1 MGKAT
6 GLMKELSG
14 KIGPLQFQQTK
25 SGKVAVFVAPEVPDT
40 PLRTK
45 KQMEIRLAWGNLGAV
60 YSQFHKTLKRS
71 HEGLAAGTSDY
82 NAFIKENTRMTCVY
96 LKKSELANGGCVL
109 APYKISDGKLP
120 SIYYDADDQGVL
132 VTDIE
137 LGDLVIGEETTV
149 SEFSVAVL
157 TLNDDYE
164 DGDQITF
171 FYGVQ
176 MVEPGTGVPR
186 AKIKGQKVKLDVS
199 DDTLLWSCVTGLG
212 FSTVDGYLG
221 MNISIENGAA
231 AWVHSREDEQGTL
244 KVSSQKMTVDSSVL
258 ASYMGDAAFEA
269 SVQSYGGITNRK
281 VFLRPDDETNV
292 AQGLWYGG
300 GAGTG
305 GSTSGGNG
313 GSSQGGNTGGGTNT
327 GGNTG
332 GGTNTGGNTGGGSG
346 SVTPSTPKLTISR
359 SGTGTSTVSV
369 NGEGVSS
376 GAEIA
381 GGTEVTVSVTP
392 AEGATPTASLNGNTV
407 TLTESEG
414 VYTGSFSMP
423 SGNATLVINS
433 GGASGGGSG
442 DMN

>member
-6 GLMKELSG
+6 GILKELSG

-25 SGKVAVFVAPEVPDT
+25 SGKVAVFQAPEVPNN
-40 PLRTK
+40 PVRTK
-45 KQMEIRLAWGNLGAV
+45 KQMELRLAWGNLGAV

-71 HEGLAAGTSDY
+71 HEGLPAGTSDY

-120 SIYYDADDQGVL
+120 GIYYDADDNGVL

-137 LGDLVIGEETTV
+137 LGGLVIGEDTTV
-149 SEFSVAVL
+149 SDFSVAVL

-176 MVEPGTGVPR
+176 MVEQGTGVPR

-221 MNISIENGAA
+221 MNIGIENGAA
-231 AWVHSREDEQGTL
+231 AWVHTREDEQGNL
-244 KVSSQKMTVDSSVL
+244 KVSAQKLTVDSTVL
-258 ASYMGDAAFEA
+258 ASYMGNAAFEA

-281 VFLRPDDETNV
+281 VFLRPDDETNTV
-292 AQGLWYGG
+292 SFASLSGGAASQGG
-300 GAGTG
+300 GSGSQGGGGSNQNANENQNSGSGGSGSSTTESSSTGQG
-305 GSTSGGNG
+305 GSTTGGGSGGNGTTGNGNSGGNG
-313 GSSQGGNTGGGTNT
+313 GSGTSSGGSSNENENQNENGGGSSTGSETGGSGSGESGGSGSGENTGGS
-327 GGNTG
+327 GGE
-332 GGTNTGGNTGGGSG
+332 TGGGSEN
-346 SVTPSTPKLTISR
+346 
-359 SGTGTSTVSV
+359 TG
-369 NGEGVSS
+369 GD
-376 GAEIA
+376 
-381 GGTEVTVSVTP
+381 GGD
-392 AEGATPTASLNGNTV
+392 
-407 TLTESEG
+407 
-414 VYTGSFSMP
+414 
-423 SGNATLVINS
+423 
-433 GGASGGGSG
+433 SG
-442 DMN
+442 DGYSFG